1 MHQLLRS
8 LIRHPASSTVGILM
22 AAIGIAL
29 LTLGFAVIDAARW
42 RPLPFPTAREALV
55 LYTSYTSTRELRP
68 EVRWSF
74 PRLQYVRE
82 HATTVDRVTAWTTT
96 SLTLSG
102 RDEPEVIAGEF
113 VSREYFALL
122 GVAPLTGR
130 GFAADED
137 VPGAPSAVA
146 LVSAAFQA
154 RRQLLGDSA
163 VVGGTIRL
171 NAQPVTIIGVMPPS
185 FRGLSGGAD
194 VWLPTAMAPVLTYP
208 EYLTTDQDFITLLA
222 RHVPGRSQDEVQSE
236 IRALAVAAQRASPSD
251 DAPVDGSVS
260 GLAKP
265 LGAARVRSDG
275 SRAATLALAGSAL
288 LFLLTLA
295 NLVALLLGRVV
306 ARRRETAVTIAIGAP
321 RANVWRANARDG
333 AVLVMVAAVLA
344 LAGVAAWFQFAGPI
358 DPLASVGRGSFATFS
373 AVTLGW
379 RVVVWWLAASL
390 LALTAATTIPAWYAV
405 RHAALD
411 HLQDGAH
418 GSTVSGVSLRRPGVA
433 AAILAI
439 ESALAMVL
447 VVAAGQLLESYRRL
461 RRVDVGVDPAHVLT
475 FELHPPESRVPPE
488 AAPRFIDGVL
498 ESVGTVPGVLAASV
512 DGGAPLAGSASAE
525 LQVVGRPNDPVT
537 GAPIVWRH
545 YVGPDH
551 FATLGIP
558 VRAGRS
564 ITPVDRADAPRV
576 VVISESAAR
585 QYFPDG
591 NAIGRRI
598 WFDGSSL
605 SSPDSSAEIVG
616 IVGDVKYDSPI
627 GERTMA
633 SFYTPYAQF
642 TYGWRVYFVRVSGEP
657 RAMVRT
663 ISDAVHR
670 VAPDLPL
677 RNVRPLDDIL
687 TSSRAAQRS
696 AARGTG
702 MLALLGLLLAACGI
716 WAVVSHVT
724 AQRSRDMAI
733 RLAHGATTGR
743 VVRLVLRDGLAWPV
757 LGTVV
762 GAVLA
767 IAFSGALRA
776 LLYDVAPGE
785 PRIVAGAAMVFVL
798 AASAACLFPAWRVSR
813 INPIEAL
820 RAD

>member
-1 MHQLLRS
+1 MRALLRS
-8 LIRHPASSTVGILM
+8 LSRHPVSSAAGVLM
-22 AAIGIAL
+22 GAIGIAL
-29 LTLGFAVIDAARW
+29 LTFGFAVLDAARW
-42 RPLPFPTAREALV
+42 RALPFPNAREALV
-55 LYTSYTSTRELRP
+55 LHTSYTSAREMRP

-82 HATTVDRVTAWTTT
+82 HATTVDRVTAYTTT
-96 SLTLSG
+96 SLTLTG

-113 VSREYFALL
+113 VSAEYFALL
-122 GVAPLTGR
+122 GVAPVAGR

-137 VPGAPSAVA
+137 IPGTPRAVA
-146 LVSAAFQA
+146 LVSAAFQS

-171 NAQPVTIIGVMPPS
+171 NAQPVAIIGVMPPS

-222 RHVPGRSQDEVQSE
+222 RRVPGRSLDEVQAE

-265 LGAARVRSDG
+265 LNAARVRSDG

-288 LFLLTLA
+288 LYLLTLA

-321 RANVWRANARDG
+321 HARVWRANARDG
-333 AVLVMVAAVLA
+333 AVLVTVAAALA
-344 LAGVAAWFQFAGPI
+344 LAVVAAWFRIAGPI
-358 DPLASVGRGSFATFS
+358 DPLASVGRGTFATFS

-379 RVVVWWLAASL
+379 SVVMWWLVASL
-390 LALTAATTIPAWYAV
+390 LALIAATTIPAWYAV

-411 HLQDGAH
+411 HLHDGAH
-418 GSTVSGVSLRRPGVA
+418 GSAASGVSLRRPGVA

-461 RRVDVGVDPAHVLT
+461 QRVDVGVEPTHVLT
-475 FELHPPESRVPPE
+475 FELHPPESRVPPD

-498 ESVGTVPGVLAASV
+498 ESVRVVPGVIAASV
-512 DGGAPLAGSASAE
+512 DGGAPLAGSASAP
-525 LQVVGRPNDPVT
+525 LTVVGRPDDPVT

-551 FATLGIP
+551 FETLGIP

-564 ITPVDRADAPRV
+564 LTVADRADAPRV
-576 VVISESAAR
+576 AVISESAAR
-585 QYFPDG
+585 QYFPAG
-591 NAIGRRI
+591 EAIGRRI

-605 SSPDSSAEIVG
+605 SSPDSSAEVVG

-627 GERTMA
+627 GERTTA

-642 TYGWRVYFVRVSGEP
+642 TYGWRVYFVRVAGEP
-657 RAMVRT
+657 RAMVRGIT
-663 ISDAVHR
+663 DAVHR

-677 RNVRPLDDIL
+677 RNVRPLDEIL
-687 TSSRAAQRS
+687 TSSRSAPRS

-702 MLALLGLLLAACGI
+702 ALALLGMLLATCGI
-716 WAVVSHVT
+716 WAVVSHAT
-724 AQRSRDMAI
+724 AQKSRDVAI
-733 RLAHGATTGR
+733 RLAHGATTGG
-743 VVRLVLRDGLAWPV
+743 VIRLVMRDGLAWPV
-757 LGTVV
+757 AGTVA

-767 IAFSGALRA
+767 VAFSGVLRA
-776 LLYDVAPGE
+776 MLYDVAPGE

-798 AASAACLFPAWRVSR
+798 AACAACLFPAWRASR